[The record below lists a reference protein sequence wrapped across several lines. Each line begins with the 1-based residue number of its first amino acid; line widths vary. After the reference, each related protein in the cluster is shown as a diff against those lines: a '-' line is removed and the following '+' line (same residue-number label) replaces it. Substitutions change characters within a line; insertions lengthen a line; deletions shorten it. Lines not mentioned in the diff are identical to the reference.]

1 MKPLSL
7 FINPDTRLLR
17 GGWRLAI
24 FLILFSLPNEIGS
37 LIVRS
42 GPESAPQPPSVSVG
56 TIIFYCLM
64 IGWAIFVSW
73 LCLRLI
79 EQLPLAALGCLP
91 HRGWGYHLLFGV
103 VISVLMI
110 SAVVLIE
117 GIGGLRLGSNAMLSW
132 PAMGNEIA
140 ASLVI
145 FIFAA
150 AYEEL
155 LFRGYALQ
163 TLTRSLPAFVPV
175 VLFATLFGLAHLS
188 NPNHTTL
195 ATVNT
200 ALAGIWL
207 GVAYLKTRS
216 LWFPTALHISWNWTM
231 GAIYGLPVSGLRLPS
246 QPLLIASDYGPE
258 WLTGGNYGPEGGLAA
273 SIVLIAA
280 TILIWRTRW
289 LSVAEQTPETLTP
302 QSTQSLGL

>member
-7 FINPDTRLLR
+7 FINPNTRLLR
-17 GGWRLAI
+17 GGWRAAI

-42 GPESAPQPPSVSVG
+42 GPESTPQPPSVSVG
-56 TIIFYCLM
+56 AIFFYCLM

-79 EQLPLAALGCLP
+79 EQLPLAALGCSP

-110 SAVVLIE
+110 SAVVLFE
-117 GIGGLRLGSNAMLSW
+117 GIGGLRLGPNAMLSW
-132 PAMGNEIA
+132 SAMGNEIV

-155 LFRGYALQ
+155 LFRGYPLQ
-163 TLTRSLPAFVPV
+163 TLT
-175 VLFATLFGLAHLS
+175 
-188 NPNHTTL
+188 
-195 ATVNT
+195 
-200 ALAGIWL
+200 
-207 GVAYLKTRS
+207 
-216 LWFPTALHISWNWTM
+216 
-231 GAIYGLPVSGLRLPS
+231 
-246 QPLLIASDYGPE
+246 
-258 WLTGGNYGPEGGLAA
+258 TGGATMQSSA
-273 SIVLIAA
+273 SLHFRHNRRA
-280 TILIWRTRW
+280 TIGWADGHV
-289 LSVAEQTPETLTP
+289 SAELFEWTYPVNVYGARNAKYL
-302 QSTQSLGL
+302 LGFFGPRENRSFARD